1 MNIQS
6 SASVLVKGD
15 VGRAI
20 FQSNHWKSICRG
32 VASVAIFR
40 DEKSPVEISVF
51 ILSRVSDRKLT
62 QIADSIAVQR
72 GSNRK
77 FYGWAELSVAN
88 ASIDAR
94 EVHATPAPE
103 NKWHADIVLPIAAKD
118 DKKVR
123 ERHVNQLAHLSTSRP
138 RTN

>member
-1 MNIQS
+1 MWGELFFKVIIGKVYVE
-6 SASVLVKGD
+6 VLQVSP
-15 VGRAI
+15 
-20 FQSNHWKSICRG
+20 F
-32 VASVAIFR
+32 FR

-51 ILSRVSDRKLT
+51 ILSRVSDSKLT

-123 ERHVNQLAHLSTSRP
+123 ERHVNQLAHLSTLRP
-138 RTN
+138 PEPIKE